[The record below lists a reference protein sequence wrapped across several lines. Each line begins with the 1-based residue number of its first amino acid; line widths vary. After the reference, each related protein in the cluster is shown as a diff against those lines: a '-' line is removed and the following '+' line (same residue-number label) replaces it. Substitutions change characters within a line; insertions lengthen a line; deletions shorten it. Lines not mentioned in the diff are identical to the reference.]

1 MLLIINK
8 LCDLNYFVRDTF
20 ISAIKIKYTNN
31 QHLSLL
37 SSRPNSVKYSAQN
50 SKWRAFSAQGEMSVD
65 GNIPS

>member
-8 LCDLNYFVRDTF
+8 LFDLNYFVSDPF

-37 SSRPNSVKYSAQN
+37 SSLFNSVKYSAQN
-50 SKWRAFSAQGEMSVD
+50 CKWRAFSCL
-65 GNIPS
+65 

>member
-37 SSRPNSVKYSAQN
+37 SSLFNSVKYSAPN
-50 SKWRAFSAQGEMSVD
+50 CK
-65 GNIPS
+65 

>member
-8 LCDLNYFVRDTF
+8 LCNLNYFARDTF

-37 SSRPNSVKYSAQN
+37 SSC
-50 SKWRAFSAQGEMSVD
+50 
-65 GNIPS
+65 

>member
-1 MLLIINK
+1 MLLVINE

-37 SSRPNSVKYSAQN
+37 SSLFNSVKYSAP
-50 SKWRAFSAQGEMSVD
+50 SCKWRAFSCL
-65 GNIPS
+65 